1 MSLWIESKHKQ
12 VEEEEEEEELERLG
26 RIGRCCKLVRFFAV
40 VLQVCFRFATARD
53 SKGKCSLHP

>member
-1 MSLWIESKHKQ
+1 MKFNLLHVVVMKGGGR
-12 VEEEEEEEELERLG
+12 EEEELERLG